1 VLGLPKRGEK
11 EKEATKPLQGGDM
24 GEGPRWRG
32 RLVRFFGVNYTG
44 PTSWTPWSIRSY
56 VALVFFFFFKI

>member
-1 VLGLPKRGEK
+1 
-11 EKEATKPLQGGDM
+11 M